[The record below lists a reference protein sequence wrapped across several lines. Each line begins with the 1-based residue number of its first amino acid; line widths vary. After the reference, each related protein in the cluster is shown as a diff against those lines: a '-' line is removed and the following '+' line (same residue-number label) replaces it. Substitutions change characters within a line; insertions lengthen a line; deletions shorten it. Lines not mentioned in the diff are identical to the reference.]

1 MAHYQR
7 RQRNYVQKEFEG
19 EESEE
24 IEEMEVNGYNSN
36 ELYPTSINFI
46 IPSKQ
51 RLQSKINK
59 TKCNH
64 NFNKKKIKSRE
75 LPIPIC
81 TCKLPNSNYQNNN
94 NIQYRIPTYTNICP
108 YCIHENESNNEN
120 QSFRTEISNFPFNE
134 IQEDNN
140 GYINYNRSKR
150 NIRGNIENKKYMI
163 NSLPRLNRRE
173 IPYNNELVYII
184 PYPKNEMPEGS
195 FQIDSNIM
203 KKNKDF
209 IFDDNHI
216 FLKDKGIVKII
227 RDNNEIINLN
237 DIDMNYK
244 GEKKYNDIFIVEQ
257 KTNNFIIDN
266 EVFPSEKMNLKEKNE
281 NLMKDNYNKIEKN
294 SCNKPKFND
303 DKNEQNFDEDENNKR
318 EEDLLKNLN
327 INNLNK
333 DKEKNLNL
341 TEENENYD
349 YEKNIDTNDKNSII
363 KNNSSEEKIN
373 NLEEKQKEL
382 LEHDKMEQKEENNID
397 NENVEENEKN
407 LFSLNEKCIDLN
419 NELNEQKEENINL
432 NEKENFNQ
440 NEENINLNEKENFEQ
455 NENEEKQLD
464 IINLEQNSNGINK
477 DDIKTENNIIE
488 NELKDLAQIQELNT
502 EENIN
507 EKIDNLIDNNL
518 EKNNDNDK
526 DNNLIINHNIQ
537 EDDREIKEEEEI
549 NLKKNEEDIN
559 LKEKEE
565 DINLKEKE
573 EDINLKEK
581 EENINLKEKEYNQI
595 NNYNIEPVDENEE
608 YEQNIKN
615 DENAEDEYINQ
626 ININKEENDIIINKN
641 EQEKTDNYEST
652 NNPKIES
659 GYNNINNKEEKKTN
673 ISIKQNLQNEFNINI
688 NTNEKNNENNYKDF
702 NKKNSL
708 NPLNNNLNL
717 DNKISN
723 YKVPQSSQLLF
734 KPKIKKTKKIEPL
747 FNKYEQLEGHE
758 QQYSSSSFYATEPS
772 YKKEIEIF
780 PSHFEIGM
788 SYINPFKQTYIINN
802 ANNLSNKKAAK
813 KYHNKTTSD
822 KNRNLLKEMNQ
833 NNKYKNEI
841 DIRNSNKKNYQTY
854 INSSKIHNPFVS
866 FSDYDKNIKERK
878 KLISKKIQKEENLL
892 NDILIIEK
900 NIIKKRNLTEKESNL
915 IIVKLSNYLFEI
927 KEKKLDNNV
936 SSDYK
941 INKITNIIKIMPK
954 EEQSK
959 ILENLK
965 KHSKNEY
972 SNEVISKLKNKIEN
986 FKDKSLK
993 AYKTEKN

>member
-59 TKCNH
+59 TKYNH

-266 EVFPSEKMNLKEKNE
+266 EVFSSEKMNLKEKNE

-341 TEENENYD
+341 TEENEIIEC
-349 YEKNIDTNDKNSII
+349 EKNIDTNDKNSII

-382 LEHDKMEQKEENNID
+382 
-397 NENVEENEKN
+397 
-407 LFSLNEKCIDLN
+407 
-419 NELNEQKEENINL
+419 
-432 NEKENFNQ
+432 
-440 NEENINLNEKENFEQ
+440 
-455 NENEEKQLD
+455 
-464 IINLEQNSNGINK
+464 
-477 DDIKTENNIIE
+477 
-488 NELKDLAQIQELNT
+488 
-502 EENIN
+502 
-507 EKIDNLIDNNL
+507 
-518 EKNNDNDK
+518 
-526 DNNLIINHNIQ
+526 
-537 EDDREIKEEEEI
+537 
-549 NLKKNEEDIN
+549 
-559 LKEKEE
+559 
-565 DINLKEKE
+565 
-573 EDINLKEK
+573 
-581 EENINLKEKEYNQI
+581 
-595 NNYNIEPVDENEE
+595 
-608 YEQNIKN
+608 
-615 DENAEDEYINQ
+615 
-626 ININKEENDIIINKN
+626 
-641 EQEKTDNYEST
+641 
-652 NNPKIES
+652 
-659 GYNNINNKEEKKTN
+659 
-673 ISIKQNLQNEFNINI
+673 
-688 NTNEKNNENNYKDF
+688 
-702 NKKNSL
+702 
-708 NPLNNNLNL
+708 
-717 DNKISN
+717 
-723 YKVPQSSQLLF
+723 
-734 KPKIKKTKKIEPL
+734 
-747 FNKYEQLEGHE
+747 
-758 QQYSSSSFYATEPS
+758 
-772 YKKEIEIF
+772 
-780 PSHFEIGM
+780 
-788 SYINPFKQTYIINN
+788 
-802 ANNLSNKKAAK
+802 
-813 KYHNKTTSD
+813 
-822 KNRNLLKEMNQ
+822 
-833 NNKYKNEI
+833 
-841 DIRNSNKKNYQTY
+841 
-854 INSSKIHNPFVS
+854 
-866 FSDYDKNIKERK
+866 
-878 KLISKKIQKEENLL
+878 
-892 NDILIIEK
+892 
-900 NIIKKRNLTEKESNL
+900 
-915 IIVKLSNYLFEI
+915 
-927 KEKKLDNNV
+927 
-936 SSDYK
+936 
-941 INKITNIIKIMPK
+941 
-954 EEQSK
+954 
-959 ILENLK
+959 
-965 KHSKNEY
+965 
-972 SNEVISKLKNKIEN
+972 
-986 FKDKSLK
+986 
-993 AYKTEKN
+993 